1 MSDIK
6 KRLVFS
12 ILQFLQQS
20 IKDGTIK
27 EEDTEGVEVAG
38 SISIVFR
45 VYFNTLLDLTFY
57 YTVQCIGEAFGVNVE
72 DPEQKAAYSTKA
84 PLLTIFEVA
93 VKAQEKIKVQ
103 YFNSFIF

>member
-38 SISIVFR
+38 SNSIASSGCISSRYVPVIA
-45 VYFNTLLDLTFY
+45 NILL
-57 YTVQCIGEAFGVNVE
+57 
-72 DPEQKAAYSTKA
+72 YSTMHW
-84 PLLTIFEVA
+84 
-93 VKAQEKIKVQ
+93 
-103 YFNSFIF
+103 

>member
-38 SISIVFR
+38 STSIAPS
-45 VYFNTLLDLTFY
+45 L
-57 YTVQCIGEAFGVNVE
+57 AF
-72 DPEQKAAYSTKA
+72 TT
-84 PLLTIFEVA
+84 TIF
-93 VKAQEKIKVQ
+93 
-103 YFNSFIF
+103 

>member
-27 EEDTEGVEVAG
+27 EEDTEGVEVA
-38 SISIVFR
+38 
-45 VYFNTLLDLTFY
+45 
-57 YTVQCIGEAFGVNVE
+57 VQCIGEAFGVNVE

-93 VKAQEKIKVQ
+93 VKAQEKIKPVTKSAPPQ
-103 YFNSFIF
+103 AVVAETKLGLTEE

>member
-1 MSDIK
+1 MTDIK

-38 SISIVFR
+38 SF
-45 VYFNTLLDLTFY
+45 
-57 YTVQCIGEAFGVNVE
+57 
-72 DPEQKAAYSTKA
+72 
-84 PLLTIFEVA
+84 
-93 VKAQEKIKVQ
+93 
-103 YFNSFIF
+103 